1 MDASRLS
8 FEWDEDKRKTTLQK
22 HGLDFIDA
30 IKIFAGPILTAR
42 STHEGEERWISIGL
56 LDGLEI
62 AVIYTIRSDI
72 YRIIT
77 ARRARKKERDL
88 YDAHY
93 PARGA

>member
-1 MDASRLS
+1 MTFHFD
-8 FEWDEDKRKTTLQK
+8 WDETKRQAVLDK

-30 IKIFAGPILTAR
+30 IKIFAGPVLTAR
-42 STHEGEERWISIGL
+42 SPQEGEERWIAIGL

-62 AVIYTIRSDI
+62 AVIYTIRDDI

>member
-1 MDASRLS
+1 MTTE
-8 FEWDEDKRKTTLQK
+8 FEWDDAKRQTVLEK

-30 IKIFAGPILTAR
+30 IKIFAGPVLTAR
-42 STHEGEERWISIGL
+42 SNHEGEERWIAIGL
-56 LDGLEI
+56 LDELEI
-62 AVIYTIRSDI
+62 AVIYTIRDDI